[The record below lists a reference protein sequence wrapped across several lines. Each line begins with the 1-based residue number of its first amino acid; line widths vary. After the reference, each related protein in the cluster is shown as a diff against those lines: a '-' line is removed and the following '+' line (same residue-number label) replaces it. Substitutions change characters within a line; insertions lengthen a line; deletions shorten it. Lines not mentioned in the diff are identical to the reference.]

1 MYTVYLS
8 INCQIQDEKDFCSVI
23 EAREFV
29 KNILG
34 DREYR
39 IDSIPLVDYY
49 FAENFELSIWH
60 A

>member
-8 INCQIQDEKDFCSVI
+8 INCQIQDEKDFRSVI

-39 IDSIPLVDYY
+39 TDSIPLVDYY
-49 FAENFELSIWH
+49 FAENFELAIWY